1 MKKTI
6 AVFGTLD
13 TKGEAYQFLGKQLES
28 FGLKVLMID
37 TGIHSDHGYSCD
49 IDARQVAEAGGA
61 SLEEI
66 QEHDRTFAFE
76 IMGKGSAKIIGRL
89 CSAGQIHGS
98 DRVRATSS
106 SCTVCS
112 S

>member
-6 AVFGTLD
+6 AVFGTMD
-13 TKGEAYQFLGKQLES
+13 TKGEEYQFLRQQLES

-61 SLEEI
+61 ALEEI

-76 IMGKGSAKIIGRL
+76 IMGKDPPRS
-89 CSAGQIHGS
+89 SAGFAAPARSTEQFPWAEA
-98 DRVRATSS
+98 REPCWRQW
-106 SCTVCS
+106 
-112 S
+112 